1 MLQSRSRFW
10 LLVVL
15 LAANLV
21 VGVLSL
27 YFLRS
32 VNERYAVQFENS
44 VPVINTLRTLSR
56 DLAAVQRLARQI
68 GDSENVPVA
77 GDLSALLDELEA
89 KVRVHALEISRRD
102 LLKGTAPAAAI
113 VSVSRE
119 YDEKVDQLRALTVGQ
134 KFAESRRFNLET
146 LRPCAD
152 RFQVALDAA
161 AMQVEQ
167 QDNGLRDRYAKDSRF
182 FGGLALAFAG
192 WPVLLALL
200 AVLTLGLLVLAL
212 LITVFTPSLDRRRSV
227 PPTG

>member
-77 GDLSALLDELEA
+77 GDLSALLDELGA
-89 KVRVHALEISRRD
+89 KVRVHVLEISRRD

-113 VSVSRE
+113 VAVSRE

-212 LITVFTPSLDRRRSV
+212 LITVFTPGLDRRRSV
-227 PPTG
+227 PPTD